1 MFTLGSLS
9 MPGIKV
15 TSKSLTLLMLFTI
28 LALSPGYAVAKKN
41 QKAVEFSG
49 VMRAIDGDT
58 LVFKGQR
65 LRIFGISAP
74 EMNEPRGPVSLA
86 AMDDI
91 VNGKKLKCVQRD
103 IDRYQR
109 PVVRCL
115 LSGKDIAEIMVRN
128 GWAFAYRYFTDI
140 YDEAEREA
148 RKKGNGF
155 WQRSN
160 TKTTAQSTTSQS
172 IGPGWIAFLSALFGV
187 LCGLLINRFIRP
199 RNRK

>member
-1 MFTLGSLS
+1 
-9 MPGIKV
+9 MPGIKA
-15 TSKSLTLLMLFTI
+15 TSKSLTLLMFFTI
-28 LALSPGYAVAKKN
+28 LALFSVPAVAEKN
-41 QKAVEFSG
+41 QKAVVFTG
-49 VMRAIDGDT
+49 IMRAIDGDT

-65 LRIFGISAP
+65 LRIYGISAP

-91 VNGKKLKCVQRD
+91 VNGKKLKCEQRD

-109 PVVRCL
+109 PVVLCL
-115 LSGKDIAEIMVRN
+115 LSGKDIGETMVRN

-140 YDEAEREA
+140 YDDAEREA
-148 RKKGNGF
+148 RIKGNGF
-155 WQRSN
+155 WRLSN
-160 TKTTAQSTTSQS
+160 TKTTAQSMTSQS